1 MGSSLA
7 TFISSIVLATTVGA
21 SMKTIILLSD
31 LFKLLVAAG
40 YCLSNTVINSF
51 FNSPVGFPRRT
62 NINSIAL
69 KASNCFDS
77 DNFEKSMAHI
87 AFSKLSFSVFSPILA
102 KAMAACDIITGSFSV
117 SSFCFQLIA
126 GWCSIAILAA

>member
-1 MGSSLA
+1 MA

-21 SMKTIILLSD
+21 SMYTIILLSD

-40 YCLSNTVINSF
+40 YCLSNTAINSF
-51 FNSPVGFPRRT
+51 FKSPLGLPRRI

-69 KASNCFDS
+69 KTSSCFDS
-77 DNFEKSMAHI
+77 DILEKSIALK

-102 KAMAACDIITGSFSV
+102 KAMAACAIVTGSFSV
-117 SSFCFQLIA
+117 SNFCFHVIA
-126 GWCSIAILAA
+126 GWCSMAILAA

>member
-1 MGSSLA
+1 MA

-21 SMKTIILLSD
+21 SMYTIILLSD

-40 YCLSNTVINSF
+40 YCLSNTAINSF
-51 FNSPVGFPRRT
+51 FNSPVGLPRRI

-69 KASNCFDS
+69 KTSSCFDS
-77 DNFEKSMAHI
+77 DILEKSIALK

-102 KAMAACDIITGSFSV
+102 KAMAACDIVTGSFSV
-117 SSFCFQLIA
+117 NSFCFQLIA
-126 GWCSIAILAA
+126 GWCSMAILAA